1 MDTFD
6 LIVIGAGPGG
16 YVCAFRA
23 AQLGLKV
30 ALVEKRATLGGTCLN
45 VGCIPS
51 KALLHS
57 SEHVTWAKQ
66 HARDHGIKLG
76 SVEVDLAAFMKRK
89 DDVVNKLVGGVGQLA
104 KARKI
109 TVITGAAEFTGPKTI
124 RVTSS
129 DPKTQ
134 NPESQTPNSKPQT
147 AAELTATNIVIAT
160 GSAPVE
166 LPFMKF
172 DGKVIVSSD
181 DAIAFDAV
189 PKKLVVVGGGAIGLE
204 LGSVWSRLGSDVTV
218 VEFLPKIVAT
228 YDDDIVRNF
237 TRILQKQG
245 LKIETST
252 KVTGLQLKTQNPK
265 LETAAVLTAEKDSKP
280 IEFPADK
287 VLLSVG
293 RRPFT
298 DRLALDKAGVQLD
311 DKKRVK
317 VDDHLRTNVAGIWAI
332 GDVVAGPMLAHKA
345 EEDGVAVAEWIAGK
359 HGHVNWDLV
368 PAIVYTS
375 PEVASV
381 GLGEDAAKAKGLAVN
396 VGKFNF
402 AANGRAIAADATDG
416 YVKII
421 ADAKTDKILG
431 AQILGHNAGELIS
444 EIVTHMEYG
453 GSAEDLARTIHAHPT
468 MSEAVKEAGLAVSK
482 SAIHAL

>member
-1 MDTFD
+1 MSTEVSFD

-30 ALVEKRATLGGTCLN
+30 ALVEKRAALGGTCLN

-57 SEHVTWAKQ
+57 SEHVVWAKH
-66 HARDHGIKLG
+66 HAAEHGVKLG
-76 SVEVDLAAFMKRK
+76 SVEVDLAAMLKRK
-89 DDVVNKLVGGVGQLA
+89 DDVVTKLVGGVGQLA
-104 KARKI
+104 KARKV
-109 TVITGAAEFTGPKTI
+109 TVLTGQATFTGPKSLQI
-124 RVTSS
+124 
-129 DPKTQ
+129 
-134 NPESQTPNSKPQT
+134 TPPTGAANSTPIACT
-147 AAELTATNIVIAT
+147 AKHFVIAT

-172 DGKVIVSSD
+172 DGQTVVSSD
-181 DAIAFDAV
+181 HAIAFDRV
-189 PKKLVVVGGGAIGLE
+189 PGKLVVVGGGAIGLE
-204 LGSVWSRLGSDVTV
+204 LGSVWSRLGSQVTV
-218 VEFLPKIVAT
+218 VEFLPKIVAS
-228 YDDDIVRNF
+228 YDDDIARNF

-245 LKIETST
+245 LAIETGT
-252 KVTGLQLKTQNPK
+252 KVTGLKTKAQDPK
-265 LETAAVLTAEKDSKP
+265 LASAAVLLAEKDGKP
-280 IEFPADK
+280 VEFPADK
-287 VLLSVG
+287 ILVAVG

-298 DRLALDKAGVQLD
+298 DGLGLEAAGVQLD
-311 DKKRVK
+311 EKRRVK
-317 VDDHLRTNVAGIWAI
+317 VDAHLRTNVAGIWAI

-345 EEDGVAVAEWIAGK
+345 EEDGVAVAEWIVGQA
-359 HGHVNWDLV
+359 GHVNWDLM

-402 AANGRAIAADATDG
+402 AANGRAIAATAVDG

-421 ADAKTDKILG
+421 ADAKTDRILG

-444 EIVTHMEYG
+444 EVVTHMEYG

-468 MSEAVKEAGLAVSK
+468 MSEAVKEAALAVSK
-482 SAIHAL
+482 RALHAL